1 MKALKER
8 KYRVSHVKVIKLYS
22 ENKSSVKLQK
32 KNKFVSVVCSVAYKT
47 ANFMTLVLLSFKVR
61 WKSH

>member
-22 ENKSSVKLQK
+22 ENKSVKLQK

-47 ANFMTLVLLSFKVR
+47 ANFMTLVHLSFKVR
-61 WKSH
+61 WKSP